1 MPFDDHVAHR
11 LREILAGEVMDSEGV
26 TIKDKRMFGGL
37 AIMVN
42 GHMCCGIVGRDL
54 VVRVGRN
61 EYEQALSQ
69 HHARPMDF
77 TGRAMRGFVYVDP
90 AGFRSNTHLRAW
102 IRRGLHFVFSLP
114 PK

>member
-1 MPFDDHVAHR
+1 MPFDIHASHR
-11 LREILAGEVMDSEGV
+11 LREILSREVMDSEGV
-26 TIKDKRMFGGL
+26 TIKDTRMFGGL

-42 GHMCCGIVGRDL
+42 GHMCCGIVGRKL
-54 VVRVGRN
+54 VVRVGGN

-69 HHARPMDF
+69 PHARPMDF

-90 AGFRSNTHLRAW
+90 AGFRSNTQLRIW
-102 IRRGLHFVFSLP
+102 IRRSLEFVLSLP